1 MDKNEKIA
9 KVSELYKE
17 ILETIGV
24 DLTDDNFADTPNRVA
39 KMYVNELFGS
49 VTDTTPPKITVFD
62 NTLGFDQILIER
74 KISFTS
80 TCAHHIMP
88 IIGHVHIAYIPNE
101 KVLGLSKFN
110 RIVTYLSN
118 KPQVQEALTQEIAN
132 FIIEVTQTQDVA
144 VIVVAK
150 HGCIQCRGVKS
161 PMGDTVTSY
170 LGGSFREKKC
180 RQEFLSLIKL
190 DEA

>member
-1 MDKNEKIA
+1 MNRDEKIA

-24 DLTDDNFADTPNRVA
+24 DLTDDNFEDTPNRVA
-39 KMYVNELFGS
+39 KMYVNELFGRI
-49 VTDTTPPKITVFD
+49 TDPTPPKVTVFD

-88 IIGHVHIAYIPNE
+88 IVGYVHIAYIPNE

-110 RIVTYLSN
+110 RIVTYLSS

-132 FIIEVTQTQDVA
+132 VIKEITQTEDVA
-144 VIVVAK
+144 VIIVAK

-161 PMGDTVTSY
+161 PNGDTLTSH

-180 RQEFLSLIKL
+180 RQEFLELIKL